1 MMATADR
8 LEAEIAALQD
18 ALVALAEAEE
28 TLRLALRHVERGAR
42 EASEP
47 PLMPNYVRAQEQ
59 LRTALN
65 AAAGAGKSV
74 QRRLDMRRK
83 LSSTRPRRQA
93 PVTK

>member
-1 MMATADR
+1 MATADR

-18 ALVALAEAEE
+18 ALGALGEAQEALA
-28 TLRLALRHVERGAR
+28 LALRHVERGAR

-47 PLMPNYVRAQEQ
+47 PLMPNYVRAEEQ

-65 AAAGAGKSV
+65 AAAGAVKSV

-83 LSSTRPRRQA
+83 LSALHPWRREPA
-93 PVTK
+93 AK